1 MNEILHLICE
11 MSPWLLLGFAAA
23 GLMHVYIPASLY
35 SRYLAPRR
43 FRSVVNAAI
52 LGVPLPLCSCGV
64 LPTAL
69 SLHREGASKGA
80 TVSFL
85 IATPQTGVDSIL
97 ATYSLMGLPF
107 AILRPMAALITALL
121 GGHIANKAD
130 KSLAKCPVTVTAA
143 AKEPHSEGGCC
154 HNHEEKQ
161 CCHNDKSE
169 KQCCHNGKSEKQ
181 CCCGKKENAAHRL
194 KRAMRHSF
202 VDMMDDM
209 GRWLVIGIVVAGLIT
224 ALVPDNFLAGFTDK
238 PLLGMV
244 LALALSLPMYLC
256 ATGSI
261 PIAVALMLKGLS
273 PGAALVMLMA
283 GPACNAASILVVR
296 NALGWRVAASYLA
309 AIIGGAIICGLGVD
323 YLMPREWFTGSLT
336 ASCATHDRFTW
347 WGVASAI
354 ILAALLAASLLRKMR
369 RKPSA
374 SCHCCN

>member
-1 MNEILHLICE
+1 MNELLHLICE

-35 SRYLAPRR
+35 TRYLAPHR

-85 IATPQTGVDSIL
+85 IATPQTGVESIL

-107 AILRPMAALITALL
+107 AILRPVAALVTALL
-121 GGHIANKAD
+121 GGYLANKSD
-130 KSLAKCPVTVTAA
+130 KCPAQNASHKAA
-143 AKEPHSEGGCC
+143 GTEARHTGGCR
-154 HNHEEKQ
+154 HNHTEKQ
-161 CCHNDKSE
+161 CCHNE
-169 KQCCHNGKSEKQ
+169 NNGKQCCSH
-181 CCCGKKENAAHRL
+181 KKENAVNRL
-194 KRAMRHSF
+194 KRAMRHAY
-202 VDMMDDM
+202 VDMMDEM
-209 GRWLVIGIVVAGLIT
+209 GRWLVIGIIVAGLIT
-224 ALVPDNFLAGFTDK
+224 VLVPNDLLAGFTDK

-244 LALALSLPMYLC
+244 MALALSLPMYLC

-283 GPACNAASILVVR
+283 GPACNAASIIVVR
-296 NALGWRVAASYLA
+296 NALGWRAVAAYLA
-309 AIIGGAIICGLGVD
+309 AIIGGAIICGLCVD
-323 YLMPREWFTGSLT
+323 YMMPREWFTNTLT
-336 ASCATHDRFTW
+336 ASCSDHGQFSW
-347 WGVASAI
+347 WEAASAI
-354 ILAALLAASLLRKMR
+354 ILTALLAASMFRKMK

-374 SCHCCN
+374 SCHCCH

>member
-1 MNEILHLICE
+1 MNELLHLICE

-43 FRSVVNAAI
+43 FKSVINAAI

-85 IATPQTGVDSIL
+85 IATPQTGVDSIF

-107 AILRPMAALITALL
+107 AILRPVAAFVTALL
-121 GGHIANKAD
+121 GGYIANKTDKAPAQDTGHDAAGAD
-130 KSLAKCPVTVTAA
+130 GSHVG
-143 AKEPHSEGGCC
+143 ECC
-154 HNHEEKQ
+154 HNREEKK
-161 CCHNDKSE
+161 CCHNREE
-169 KQCCHNGKSEKQ
+169 KHCCHH
-181 CCCGKKENAAHRL
+181 KKENAANRL
-194 KRAMRHSF
+194 KRALRHAY
-202 VDMMDDM
+202 VDMMDEM
-209 GRWLVIGIVVAGLIT
+209 GRWLVIGIIVAGLIT
-224 ALVPDNFLAGFTDK
+224 VLVPDDFLAGFTDK

-296 NALGWRVAASYLA
+296 NALGWRTVTAYLA
-309 AIIGGAIICGLGVD
+309 AIICGAFIFGIGVD
-323 YLMPREWFTGSLT
+323 YLMPREWFTSTLT
-336 ASCATHDRFTW
+336 ATCTAHEQFTW
-347 WGVASAI
+347 WGVASAV
-354 ILAALLAASLLRKMR
+354 ILAALLAASMFRKMK

-374 SCHCCN
+374 GCHCCH

>member
-1 MNEILHLICE
+1 MNEMLHLICE

-23 GLMHVYIPASLY
+23 GFMHVYIPASLY

-43 FRSVVNAAI
+43 FRSVINAAI

-107 AILRPMAALITALL
+107 AILRPVAALITALF
-121 GGHIANKAD
+121 GGHLANKAD
-130 KSLAKCPVTVTAA
+130 KNPAQSADPDDG
-143 AKEPHSEGGCC
+143 SERHHAGGCC

-161 CCHNDKSE
+161 CCHNNKNG
-169 KQCCHNGKSEKQ
+169 KQCHCGEKD
-181 CCCGKKENAAHRL
+181 NASGRI
-194 KRAMRHSF
+194 KRAMRHAF
-202 VDMMDDM
+202 VDMMDEM

-238 PLLGMV
+238 PLLGMA

-296 NALGWRVAASYLA
+296 NALGWRVAAAYLA
-309 AIIGGAIICGLGVD
+309 AIIGGAVICGLGVD
-323 YLMPREWFTGSLT
+323 YLMPREWFTGALT
-336 ASCATHDRFTW
+336 VSGAAGEQFTW
-347 WGVASAI
+347 WGIASAVT
-354 ILAALLAASLLRKMR
+354 LAALLSASMLRKIKH
-369 RKPSA
+369 KPSA
-374 SCHCCN
+374 SCHCCH

>member
-1 MNEILHLICE
+1 
-11 MSPWLLLGFAAA
+11 MSPWLLLGFAVA

-43 FRSVVNAAI
+43 FRSVVNAAM

-107 AILRPMAALITALL
+107 AILRPVAALVTALL
-121 GGHIANKAD
+121 GGHITNKLGDSPAN
-130 KSLAKCPVTVTAA
+130 AA
-143 AKEPHSEGGCC
+143 APGSDPTPHPSHSCCGSHEKEKHCC
-154 HNHEEKQ
+154 HSNESGKQ
-161 CCHNDKSE
+161 CC
-169 KQCCHNGKSEKQ
+169 G
-181 CCCGKKENAAHRL
+181 GKKEKSSARL
-194 KRAMRHSF
+194 KRAMRHAF
-202 VDMMDDM
+202 IDMMDEM
-209 GRWLVIGIVVAGLIT
+209 GRWLVIGIAVAGLIT
-224 ALVPDNFLAGFTDK
+224 ILVPDNFLATFTDK
-238 PLLGMV
+238 PLLGML

-261 PIAVALMLKGLS
+261 PIAVALMIKGLS

-296 NALGWRVAASYLA
+296 NALGWRTAASYLA
-309 AIIGGAIICGLGVD
+309 AIIGGAIVCGLCVD
-323 YLMPREWFTGSLT
+323 YLMPREWFTGALT
-336 ASCATHDRFTW
+336 ASSAAHDQFTW

-354 ILAALLAASLLRKMR
+354 TLGILLTASWARKMK

-374 SCHCCN
+374 GCHCCH